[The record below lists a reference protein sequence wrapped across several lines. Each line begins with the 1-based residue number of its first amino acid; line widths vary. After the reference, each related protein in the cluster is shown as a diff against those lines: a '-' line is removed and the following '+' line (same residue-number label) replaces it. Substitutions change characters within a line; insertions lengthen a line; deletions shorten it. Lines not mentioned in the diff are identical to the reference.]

1 MQTKNRFLLIGG
13 GVILTLLAIQVY
25 KRRNMRL
32 SKNFNWSEFESK
44 DGAPMPADVKANIR
58 RLVENL
64 EIIRAALNSPIK
76 ITSGY
81 RSPGHNASIPGS
93 AKDSQ
98 HVKGTAADFSSPGY
112 TPAQIGATIEKL
124 IAAGKI
130 SQGGMGI
137 YPTWVHYDIRGKKAR
152 W

>member
-1 MQTKNRFLLIGG
+1 MRIKNSILL
-13 GVILTLLAIQVY
+13 GVGVAVGLISIQVLRR
-25 KRRNMRL
+25 KRMKL
-32 SKNFNWSEFESK
+32 SKNFNWSEFQSK
-44 DGAPMPADVKANIR
+44 DGAPMPTDVKANIR

-64 EIIRAALNSPIK
+64 EVIRAALNSPIK

-112 TPAQIGATIEKL
+112 TPAQIGAVIEQL

-130 SQGGMGI
+130 SQGGLGI